1 MIALPHRQQQVLQ
14 ATVHHYVDTM
24 EPVGSRTLIRRFG
37 LPASAATVRSTMG
50 ALEQRGLLLQPHTS
64 AGRIPSQQGYRLYV
78 DALLPAPGAGAVQ
91 LQREMLGLS
100 LQWAA
105 LDDLLLHLARR
116 LADLTGLMS
125 LITRPQRAESRLQA
139 IRLVPN
145 GERLLVLLV
154 ENALVASSLNLRLP
168 PGSGLELP
176 ALEGW
181 LQTELDRPPGGL
193 IRWESL
199 PSQLRSSG
207 GVLRQALRSHRQ
219 ARSSDGDGAV
229 IVGMGGLLAQPEFS
243 RSADLRPLLQLVEE
257 EPLRLLQPAQQ
268 QDPEGIWIGA
278 EHPHPALR
286 QCAVVRATY
295 RSGDGSEGQVA
306 LLGPMRMAYATA
318 ISAVR
323 SVATSLQRLL
333 S

>member
-1 MIALPHRQQQVLQ
+1 
-14 ATVHHYVDTM
+14 M

-37 LPASAATVRSTMG
+37 LAASAATVRSTMG

-64 AGRIPSQQGYRLYV
+64 AGRIPSQQGYRLFV
-78 DALLPAPGAGAVQ
+78 DELLPAPGAGAVQ
-91 LQREMLGLS
+91 LQRELLGLS

-125 LITRPQRAESRLQA
+125 LITPPQRAESRLQSL
-139 IRLVPN
+139 R
-145 GERLLVLLV
+145 
-154 ENALVASSLNLRLP
+154 LVASSLNLHLP
-168 PGSGLELP
+168 PGVSPELP

-181 LQTELDRPPGGL
+181 LQSELDRPPGGQ
-193 IRWESL
+193 IRWENL
-199 PSQLRSSG
+199 PSQLRNSG

-219 ARSSDGDGAV
+219 ARISEGDSAV
-229 IVGMGGLLAQPEFS
+229 VVGLGGLLGQPEFS

-257 EPLRLLQPAQQ
+257 EPLRLLRPDREQQ
-268 QDPEGIWIGA
+268 LEGIWIGA

-286 QCAVVRATY
+286 HCALVQATY

-318 ISAVR
+318 LSAVR
-323 SVATSLQRLL
+323 SVASSLQRLL

>member
-78 DALLPAPGAGAVQ
+78 DALLPAPGAGAMQ
-91 LQREMLGLS
+91 LQRELLDLS

-125 LITRPQRAESRLQA
+125 LVTRPLRAESRLQS
-139 IRLVPN
+139 IRLVAN

-154 ENALVASSLNLRLP
+154 ENALVASSLNLHLP
-168 PGSGLELP
+168 PGVSPELP

-181 LQTELDRPPGGL
+181 LQAELERTPGGQ

-207 GVLRQALRSHRQ
+207 SVLRQALRSHRQ
-219 ARSSDGDGAV
+219 ARRLEGESALV
-229 IVGMGGLLAQPEFS
+229 VGLGGLLGQPEFS

-257 EPLRLLQPAQQ
+257 EPLSLLRPEGEQQ
-268 QDPEGIWIGA
+268 LEGIWIGA

-286 QCAVVRATY
+286 HCAVVRATY

-318 ISAVR
+318 LSAVR
-323 SVATSLQRLL
+323 SVASSLQRLL

>member
-1 MIALPHRQQQVLQ
+1 MIALPQRQQQVLQ

-37 LPASAATVRSTMG
+37 LAASAATVRSTMG

-64 AGRIPSQQGYRLYV
+64 AGRIPSQKGYRLYV
-78 DALLPAPGAGAVQ
+78 NELLPAPGAGAVQ
-91 LQREMLGLS
+91 LQRELLGLS

-125 LITRPQRAESRLQA
+125 LITPPQLAESRLQSL
-139 IRLVPN
+139 RLVAN
-145 GERLLVLLV
+145 AERLLVLLV
-154 ENALVASSLNLRLP
+154 ENALVASSLNLHLP
-168 PGSGLELP
+168 PGVSPELP

-181 LQTELDRPPGGL
+181 LQSELDRPPGGQ
-193 IRWESL
+193 IRWENL
-199 PSQLRSSG
+199 PSQLRNSG

-219 ARSSDGDGAV
+219 ARISEGDSAV
-229 IVGMGGLLAQPEFS
+229 VVGLGGLLGQPEFS

-257 EPLRLLQPAQQ
+257 EPLRLLRPDREQQ
-268 QDPEGIWIGA
+268 LEGIWIGA
-278 EHPHPALR
+278 EHPHPALHH
-286 QCAVVRATY
+286 CALVRATY

-318 ISAVR
+318 LSAVR
-323 SVATSLQRLL
+323 SVASSLQRLL